1 MRFEKDCHMSG
12 PIEKIAGLIVNSF
25 RIVVFVGAGVSTVDI
40 EKVPRYRKV
49 SAALHRNEQNGAV
62 SQLRKEDSMRFRL
75 SLKKGDFMLAVLA
88 ILSCGIL
95 IAEPIQ
101 AGAIDVFH
109 ADSLAGPMKALKAAF
124 EAKNPG
130 VTVNL
135 VSGRSQEL
143 AERIL
148 NGDVCDV
155 FAPSAP
161 AAIDKTLIGKSVKGM
176 DKGAATWSVVF
187 SANEMVLIT
196 DRGNPLG
203 IKKMIDLAVEK
214 VRFTR
219 VTGEKD
225 LATKRTVDFVRNV
238 ATLEG
243 KPDLAQR
250 IIDKAAVDPAKPHT
264 VPETI
269 SDVVS
274 GKADAGVVYFSA
286 AVADK
291 EKIEV
296 LRFPA
301 GVNLSSEIRNA
312 ATVPATAKDPA
323 TAVKFV
329 RLLISDEG
337 KAILEATGQP
347 PVTPPI
353 INGTVPAE
361 LR

>member
-1 MRFEKDCHMSG
+1 
-12 PIEKIAGLIVNSF
+12 
-25 RIVVFVGAGVSTVDI
+25 
-40 EKVPRYRKV
+40 
-49 SAALHRNEQNGAV
+49 
-62 SQLRKEDSMRFRL
+62 MRFRL
-75 SLKKGDFMLAVLA
+75 SPNKGDFILAVLA
-88 ILSCGIL
+88 ILGCGVF
-95 IAEPIQ
+95 IAAPVQ

-161 AAIDKTLIGKSVKGM
+161 DAIDKALIGKKVKGLGVN
-176 DKGAATWSVVF
+176 KEAAAWSVVF

-196 DRGNPLG
+196 GRGNPLG
-203 IKKMIDLAVEK
+203 IKKVIDLAVEK

-225 LATKRTVDFVRNV
+225 LATKRTVDFIRNV
-238 ATLEG
+238 ATFEG
-243 KPDLAQR
+243 KPNLAEG

-291 EKIEV
+291 EKLEV

-361 LR
+361 LK

>member
-1 MRFEKDCHMSG
+1 M
-12 PIEKIAGLIVNSF
+12 L
-25 RIVVFVGAGVSTVDI
+25 
-40 EKVPRYRKV
+40 
-49 SAALHRNEQNGAV
+49 
-62 SQLRKEDSMRFRL
+62 FRL
-75 SLKKGDFMLAVLA
+75 SMKKGGFTLAVLT
-88 ILSCGIL
+88 ILGCGML
-95 IAEPIQ
+95 VAGPVQ

-148 NGDVCDV
+148 NGDACDV

-161 AAIDKTLIGKSVKGM
+161 SAIDKVLVGKKVKGT
-176 DKGAATWSVVF
+176 DKEAAAWSVVF

-196 DRGNPLG
+196 AKGNPLG
-203 IKKMIDLAVEK
+203 VKKLIDLAKKE

-225 LATKRTVDFVRNV
+225 LATKRTIDFVRNV

-243 KPDLAQR
+243 KPDLAQG

-264 VPETI
+264 VPQTI
-269 SDVVS
+269 ADVVS
-274 GKADAGVVYFSA
+274 GKADAGVVYYSA

-291 EKIEV
+291 EKLEII
-296 LRFPA
+296 RFPA
-301 GVNLSSEIRNA
+301 MVNLSSDIRNA

-329 RLLISDEG
+329 RLLISAEG
-337 KAILEATGQP
+337 KGLLEATGQP
-347 PVTPPI
+347 PVAPPI
-353 INGTVPAE
+353 FNGNVPVE
-361 LR
+361 LK

>member
-1 MRFEKDCHMSG
+1 M
-12 PIEKIAGLIVNSF
+12 
-25 RIVVFVGAGVSTVDI
+25 
-40 EKVPRYRKV
+40 
-49 SAALHRNEQNGAV
+49 
-62 SQLRKEDSMRFRL
+62 
-75 SLKKGDFMLAVLA
+75 KKGDFTLAVLT
-88 ILSCGIL
+88 ILGCGML
-95 IAEPIQ
+95 IAGPVQ

-124 EAKNPG
+124 EAGNPG

-148 NGDVCDV
+148 NGDACDV

-161 AAIDKTLIGKSVKGM
+161 SAIDQALVGKKVKGT
-176 DKGAATWSVVF
+176 DKEAATWSVVF

-196 DRGNPLG
+196 AKGNPQG
-203 IKKMIDLAVEK
+203 IKRLIDLTKKE

-225 LATKRTVDFVRNV
+225 LATKRTIDFIWNV

-243 KPDLAQR
+243 KPDLAQG
-250 IIDKAAVDPAKPHT
+250 IIDRAAVDPAKPHT
-264 VPETI
+264 VPQTI
-269 SDVVS
+269 ADVAS

-286 AVADK
+286 AVAEK
-291 EKIEV
+291 EKLEI

-301 GVNLSSEIRNA
+301 MVNLSSDIRNA

-337 KAILEATGQP
+337 KALLEATGQP
-347 PVTPPI
+347 PVAPPI
-353 INGTVPAE
+353 FNGNVPAE
-361 LR
+361 LK

>member
-1 MRFEKDCHMSG
+1 MK
-12 PIEKIAGLIVNSF
+12 F
-25 RIVVFVGAGVSTVDI
+25 RMLMKT
-40 EKVPRYRKV
+40 
-49 SAALHRNEQNGAV
+49 
-62 SQLRKEDSMRFRL
+62 
-75 SLKKGDFMLAVLA
+75 GDFALAVLTILGCSMLAVIPA
-88 ILSCGIL
+88 
-95 IAEPIQ
+95 Q
-101 AGAIDVFH
+101 AGTIEVFH

-148 NGDVCDV
+148 NGDACDV

-161 AAIDKTLIGKSVKGM
+161 SAIDQVLVGKKVKGT
-176 DKGAATWSVVF
+176 DKEAATWSVVF

-196 DRGNPLG
+196 AKGNPQG
-203 IKKMIDLAVEK
+203 IKRLIDLTKKE

-225 LATKRTVDFVRNV
+225 LATKRTIDFIWNV

-243 KPDLAQR
+243 KPDLAQG
-250 IIDKAAVDPAKPHT
+250 IIDRAAVDPAKPHT
-264 VPETI
+264 VPQTI
-269 SDVVS
+269 ADVVS

-286 AVADK
+286 AVAEK
-291 EKIEV
+291 EKLEI

-301 GVNLSSEIRNA
+301 MVNLSSEIRNA

-337 KAILEATGQP
+337 KALLEATGQP
-347 PVTPPI
+347 PVAPPI
-353 INGTVPAE
+353 FNGNVPAE
-361 LR
+361 LK

>member
-1 MRFEKDCHMSG
+1 
-12 PIEKIAGLIVNSF
+12 
-25 RIVVFVGAGVSTVDI
+25 
-40 EKVPRYRKV
+40 
-49 SAALHRNEQNGAV
+49 
-62 SQLRKEDSMRFRL
+62 MRFRL
-75 SLKKGDFMLAVLA
+75 SMKKGDFTLA
-88 ILSCGIL
+88 ILTIL
-95 IAEPIQ
+95 GCVMLAAGPVQ

-124 EAKNPG
+124 EVGNPG

-148 NGDVCDV
+148 NGDACDV

-161 AAIDKTLIGKSVKGM
+161 SAIDQALVGKKVKGM
-176 DKGAATWSVVF
+176 DKEAAAWSVVF

-196 DRGNPLG
+196 AKGNPQG
-203 IKKMIDLAVEK
+203 VKRMIDLTKKE

-225 LATKRTVDFVRNV
+225 LATKRTIDFIWNV

-243 KPDLAQR
+243 NPDLAQG

-264 VPETI
+264 VPQTI
-269 SDVVS
+269 ADVVS

-291 EKIEV
+291 DKLEI

-301 GVNLSSEIRNA
+301 MVNLSSEIRNA

-337 KAILEATGQP
+337 KALLEATGQP
-347 PVTPPI
+347 PVAPPI
-353 INGTVPAE
+353 FNGNMPAE
-361 LR
+361 LK

>member
-1 MRFEKDCHMSG
+1 M
-12 PIEKIAGLIVNSF
+12 
-25 RIVVFVGAGVSTVDI
+25 
-40 EKVPRYRKV
+40 
-49 SAALHRNEQNGAV
+49 
-62 SQLRKEDSMRFRL
+62 
-75 SLKKGDFMLAVLA
+75 KKGDFALAVLT
-88 ILSCGIL
+88 ILGCGML
-95 IAEPIQ
+95 IAGTVQ

-124 EAKNPG
+124 EGGNPG

-148 NGDVCDV
+148 NGDACDV

-161 AAIDKTLIGKSVKGM
+161 SAIDKVLIGKKVKGM
-176 DKGAATWSVVF
+176 GKEAAAWSVVF

-196 DRGNPLG
+196 AKGNPQG
-203 IKKMIDLAVEK
+203 IKRLIDLTKKE

-225 LATKRTVDFVRNV
+225 LATKRTIDFIWNV

-243 KPDLAQR
+243 KPDLAQG
-250 IIDKAAVDPAKPHT
+250 IIDRAAVDPAKPHT
-264 VPETI
+264 VPQTI
-269 SDVVS
+269 ADVVS

-291 EKIEV
+291 DKLEI

-301 GVNLSSEIRNA
+301 MVNLSSEIRNA

-329 RLLISDEG
+329 RLLISGEG
-337 KAILEATGQP
+337 KALLEATGQP
-347 PVTPPI
+347 PVAPPI
-353 INGTVPAE
+353 FNGNVPAE
-361 LR
+361 LK

>member
-1 MRFEKDCHMSG
+1 MK
-12 PIEKIAGLIVNSF
+12 
-25 RIVVFVGAGVSTVDI
+25 
-40 EKVPRYRKV
+40 
-49 SAALHRNEQNGAV
+49 
-62 SQLRKEDSMRFRL
+62 FRL
-75 SLKKGDFMLAVLA
+75 SLKKTTFALSILAVLGCSLLA
-88 ILSCGIL
+88 VVP
-95 IAEPIQ
+95 APAQ
-101 AGAIDVFH
+101 AGVIEVFH

-124 EAKNPG
+124 EAGNPG

-148 NGDVCDV
+148 NGDACDV

-161 AAIDKTLIGKSVKGM
+161 SAIDKVLIGKKVKGM
-176 DKGAATWSVVF
+176 DKEAAAWSAVF

-196 DRGNPLG
+196 AKGNPLG
-203 IKKMIDLAVEK
+203 IRKVIDLAGEK

-219 VTGEKD
+219 VTGDKD

-243 KPDLAQR
+243 KPDLAPG
-250 IIDKAAVDPAKPHT
+250 IIAKAAVDPAKPHT

-269 SDVVS
+269 ADVVS

-286 AVADK
+286 AIADQAK
-291 EKIEV
+291 LEI

-323 TAVKFV
+323 AAMKFV
-329 RLLISDEG
+329 RLLLSAEG
-337 KAILEATGQP
+337 KAILESTGQP
-347 PVTPPI
+347 PIVPPLF
-353 INGTVPAE
+353 NGNVPAD
-361 LR
+361 LK

>member
-1 MRFEKDCHMSG
+1 
-12 PIEKIAGLIVNSF
+12 
-25 RIVVFVGAGVSTVDI
+25 
-40 EKVPRYRKV
+40 
-49 SAALHRNEQNGAV
+49 
-62 SQLRKEDSMRFRL
+62 MRFRL
-75 SLKKGDFMLAVLA
+75 SMKKGDFTMAVLTILGFVMLAAGPV
-88 ILSCGIL
+88 
-95 IAEPIQ
+95 Q
-101 AGAIDVFH
+101 AGVIDVFH

-124 EAKNPG
+124 EVGNPG

-148 NGDVCDV
+148 NGDACDV

-161 AAIDKTLIGKSVKGM
+161 SAIDKGLIGKKVKGI
-176 DKGAATWSVVF
+176 DKEAAAWSVVF

-196 DRGNPLG
+196 AKGNPLG
-203 IKKMIDLAVEK
+203 IRKVIDLAGEK

-225 LATKRTVDFVRNV
+225 LATKRTIDFVRNV

-243 KPDLAQR
+243 KPDLAQG
-250 IIDKAAVDPAKPHT
+250 IIDRAAVDPAKPHT
-264 VPETI
+264 VPQTI
-269 SDVVS
+269 ADVVS
-274 GKADAGVVYFSA
+274 GKADAA

-291 EKIEV
+291 EKLEI

-301 GVNLSSEIRNA
+301 MVNLSGEIRNA

-329 RLLISDEG
+329 RLLISGEG
-337 KAILEATGQP
+337 KALLEATGQP
-347 PVTPPI
+347 PIAPPI
-353 INGTVPAE
+353 FNGNVPAG
-361 LR
+361 LK

>member
-1 MRFEKDCHMSG
+1 
-12 PIEKIAGLIVNSF
+12 
-25 RIVVFVGAGVSTVDI
+25 
-40 EKVPRYRKV
+40 
-49 SAALHRNEQNGAV
+49 
-62 SQLRKEDSMRFRL
+62 MRFRL
-75 SLKKGDFMLAVLA
+75 SLKKGDFMLVVWT
-88 ILSCGIL
+88 ILVCGML
-95 IAEPIQ
+95 IATPLH

-124 EAKNPG
+124 EAKNQG

-135 VSGRSQEL
+135 ISGRSQEL

-155 FAPSAP
+155 FTPSAP
-161 AAIDKTLIGKSVKGM
+161 AAIDKTLIGKKVKGV
-176 DKGAATWSVVF
+176 DKEAASWSVVF
-187 SANEMVLIT
+187 SANEMVMIT
-196 DRGNPLG
+196 GRGNPLG
-203 IKKMIDLAVEK
+203 IKKVIDLAAEK

-243 KPDLAQR
+243 KPDMAQR
-250 IIDKAAVDPAKPHT
+250 IIDKAAVDPTKPHT

-269 SDVVS
+269 SDVLS
-274 GKADAGVVYFSA
+274 GKADAGVVYLSA

-291 EKIEV
+291 EKIEI

-347 PVTPPI
+347 PIAPPI

>member
-1 MRFEKDCHMSG
+1 
-12 PIEKIAGLIVNSF
+12 
-25 RIVVFVGAGVSTVDI
+25 
-40 EKVPRYRKV
+40 
-49 SAALHRNEQNGAV
+49 
-62 SQLRKEDSMRFRL
+62 MRFRL
-75 SLKKGDFMLAVLA
+75 GMKKGDFTLA
-88 ILSCGIL
+88 ILMILGCGML
-95 IAEPIQ
+95 VAGPVQ

-124 EAKNPG
+124 EAGNPG

-148 NGDVCDV
+148 NGDACDV

-161 AAIDKTLIGKSVKGM
+161 SAIDQALVGKKVKGT
-176 DKGAATWSVVF
+176 DKEAATWSVVF

-196 DRGNPLG
+196 AKGNPQG
-203 IKKMIDLAVEK
+203 IKRLIDLTKKE
-214 VRFTR
+214 VRFSR

-225 LATKRTVDFVRNV
+225 LATKRTIDFIWNV

-243 KPDLAQR
+243 KPDLAQG
-250 IIDKAAVDPAKPHT
+250 IIDRAAVDPAKPHT
-264 VPETI
+264 VPQTI
-269 SDVVS
+269 ADVAS

-286 AVADK
+286 AVAEK
-291 EKIEV
+291 EKLEI

-301 GVNLSSEIRNA
+301 MVNLSSDIRNA

-329 RLLISDEG
+329 WLLISDEG
-337 KAILEATGQP
+337 KALLEATGQP
-347 PVTPPI
+347 PVAPPI
-353 INGTVPAE
+353 FNGNVPAE
-361 LR
+361 LK

>member
-1 MRFEKDCHMSG
+1 MRFH
-12 PIEKIAGLIVNSF
+12 L
-25 RIVVFVGAGVSTVDI
+25 
-40 EKVPRYRKV
+40 
-49 SAALHRNEQNGAV
+49 
-62 SQLRKEDSMRFRL
+62 SM
-75 SLKKGDFMLAVLA
+75 KKGDFTLAVLT
-88 ILSCGIL
+88 ILGFVM
-95 IAEPIQ
+95 IAAGPVQ

-109 ADSLAGPMKALKAAF
+109 ADSLAGPMKSLKAAF
-124 EAKNPG
+124 EAGNPG

-148 NGDVCDV
+148 NGDACDV

-161 AAIDKTLIGKSVKGM
+161 SAIDKGLIGKKVKGI
-176 DKGAATWSVVF
+176 DKEAAAWSVVF

-196 DRGNPLG
+196 AKGNPLG
-203 IKKMIDLAVEK
+203 IRKVIDLAGEK

-225 LATKRTVDFVRNV
+225 LATKRTIDFVRNV

-243 KPDLAQR
+243 KPDLAQG
-250 IIDKAAVDPAKPHT
+250 IIDRAAVDPAKPHT
-264 VPETI
+264 VPQTI
-269 SDVVS
+269 ADVVS

-291 EKIEV
+291 EKLEI

-301 GVNLSSEIRNA
+301 GVNLSGEIRNA

-337 KAILEATGQP
+337 KALLEATGQP
-347 PVTPPI
+347 PIAPPI
-353 INGTVPAE
+353 FNGNVPAG
-361 LR
+361 LK

>member
-1 MRFEKDCHMSG
+1 
-12 PIEKIAGLIVNSF
+12 
-25 RIVVFVGAGVSTVDI
+25 
-40 EKVPRYRKV
+40 
-49 SAALHRNEQNGAV
+49 
-62 SQLRKEDSMRFRL
+62 MRFRL
-75 SLKKGDFMLAVLA
+75 SLIESAFILAALPILGCGMLIVDPA
-88 ILSCGIL
+88 
-95 IAEPIQ
+95 Q
-101 AGAIDVFH
+101 AGTIEVFH

-130 VTVNL
+130 VAVNL

-148 NGDVCDV
+148 NGDLCDV
-155 FAPSAP
+155 FTPSAP
-161 AAIDKTLIGKSVKGM
+161 AAIDKTLIGKKMNGV
-176 DKGAATWSVVF
+176 DKDAATWSVIF

-196 DRGNPLG
+196 GRGNPLG
-203 IKKMIDLAVEK
+203 IKMMIDLAMEK

-219 VTGEKD
+219 VAGEKD

-243 KPDLAQR
+243 KPDLAPG
-250 IIDKAAVDPAKPHT
+250 IIDKAAVDPTKPRT
-264 VPETI
+264 VPQVI

-286 AVADK
+286 AIADR
-291 EKIEV
+291 EKLEI

-312 ATVPATAKDPA
+312 ATVPASAKDPA
-323 TAVKFV
+323 TALKFV

-353 INGTVPAE
+353 INGAVPAG